1 MNFAVIAI
9 VAVICLAV
17 GWYFGY
23 DSGFV
28 DGFRKHELNTP
39 NLSKKLT
46 ISR

>member
-1 MNFAVIAI
+1 MINCAVIAI

-28 DGFRKHELNTP
+28 DGFRKHEYYEDDEYYDDGY
-39 NLSKKLT
+39 
-46 ISR
+46 